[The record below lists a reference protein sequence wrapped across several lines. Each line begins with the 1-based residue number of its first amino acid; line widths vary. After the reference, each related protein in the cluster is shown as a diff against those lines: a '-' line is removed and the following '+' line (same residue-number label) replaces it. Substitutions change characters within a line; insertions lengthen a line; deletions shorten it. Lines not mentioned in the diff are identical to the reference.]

1 MKRKSFFGF
10 LSSIQ
15 SKLIFFAVLFLTVP
29 AVIFSVFT
37 YYKTSTSLN
46 AVGETNLKNSVKM
59 TIEMINALNDEVEQG
74 KIPLEEAQ
82 EKVRIAILGEKD
94 ENGIRPVNK
103 KIDLGKDGHIIA
115 FDQNGVAVAHP
126 DKEGQNLWDR
136 RDSKGEKFVQKI
148 MKAAK
153 NGGGFVEYYY
163 PRPDD
168 ENKIEKKIAYAETE
182 PNWGWT
188 ICVSTYIKD
197 FNRPATDILIF
208 IIITAGI
215 TLLVEILIIWRYA
228 GTISR
233 PIQQVTEKMIRL
245 ADGDL
250 TQDKIEIRSKDETGK
265 LAEAANIMED
275 KLKEMIRNISS
286 ASVLISSH
294 SEELAHSANE
304 VKTGAEQVAQTM
316 EELAAGSGRQASS
329 SSEMSEK
336 MKDFA
341 AKVQESSL
349 HGEKVEQSS
358 QKIMEMS
365 EEGNQL
371 MGASAKQM
379 EKIDRIMKETVDKV
393 QVLNG
398 QAQEINKLIYL
409 IRDIA
414 DQTNLLSLNA
424 AIEAARAGEQGK
436 GFAVVADE
444 IRKLAEQVAVSVSE
458 ITEIIQNI
466 QKEFQNVT
474 EALQEG
480 YQEVEMGT
488 AQIEITKERF
498 HSINESIRKMA
509 ENIQTIS
516 RNLAD
521 IASSSQEIN
530 GSIQEIAAIAE
541 ESAAGIQ
548 QTSASAEQISSSM
561 EEISKSSDQLSKL
574 TDNLNELV
582 GRFKLSS

>member
-10 LSSIQ
+10 LSSIK

-46 AVGETNLKNSVKM
+46 AVGETNLKNSVRM
-59 TIEMINALNDEVEQG
+59 TIEMIDALNDEVEQG
-74 KIPLEEAQ
+74 KISLEEAQ
-82 EKVRIAILGEKD
+82 EKVKIAMLGEKD

-126 DKEGQNLWDR
+126 DKEGQNLSDR
-136 RDSKGEKFVQKI
+136 KDSKGVKFVREI
-148 MKAAK
+148 LKAGD
-153 NGGGFVEYYY
+153 NGGGFVYFDY
-163 PRPDD
+163 PRPGK
-168 ENKIEKKIAYAETE
+168 NKAEKVIAYAETE

-188 ICVSTYIKD
+188 ICVTAFMKD
-197 FNRPATDILIF
+197 FNQPAHEILIF
-208 IIITAGI
+208 LAITAGI
-215 TLLVEILIIWRYA
+215 MLLLEILIVWRYA
-228 GTISR
+228 GNISK
-233 PIQQVTEKMIRL
+233 PIRRVTEKMIRL

-250 TQDKIEIRSKDETGK
+250 TQEKIEIRSRDETGQ
-265 LAEAANIMED
+265 LAEAVNIMAE
-275 KLKEMIRNISS
+275 KLKEMLRNISS

-349 HGEKVEQSS
+349 HGEKMEQSS
-358 QKIMEMS
+358 KEILEMAG
-365 EEGNQL
+365 EGNQL
-371 MGASAKQM
+371 MDASAKQM

-393 QVLNG
+393 QMLNG